1 MSQFLNGAL
10 RRLTPYTPGEQP
22 RNQAYIKLNTN
33 ESPYPPSPGVLAA
46 LNRAEGENLRLY
58 SDPEAVE
65 LREALAAR
73 YGVERENVF
82 VANGSD
88 EALSFAFLAYAADG
102 RGVAFPDISYGFYA
116 VFARLYG
123 IPVRQVPLRADFRL
137 VPEDYNHLHRTIVLA
152 NPNAPTGLALS
163 RDEVG
168 GIVRANPDAVVV
180 AVGCYVQAGKEEAL
194 LDGSIDLAVGN
205 NRKKDI
211 VEILEAFLAKR
222 EKAGGRESGGDVWEE
237 KTLSRRSVVDIS
249 REEAYEE
256 MTLLRPQDEEGIGGE
271 AGSNVG
277 RGPEDGDPAGVGGGT
292 FGVGGETALSAHTRA
307 YIKIQDG
314 CNQFCSYCIIPY
326 ARGRVRSRRQE
337 DVLREIRGLAESGV
351 KEVVL
356 TGIHLSSYGMDFID
370 KTDGDYLENG
380 KDLRGTAMERAYLL
394 NLILQLLTGLKESGW
409 DHWSRGL
416 LRRSLP
422 AAWLRFPRCAL
433 IFIFPCK
440 AAVMKP

>member
-33 ESPYPPSPGVLAA
+33 ESPYPPSPGVLAV

-137 VPEDYNHLHRTIVLA
+137 APEDYNHLHRTIVLA

-163 RDEVG
+163 RDEIE
-168 GIVRANPDAVVV
+168 GIVKANPDSVVV
-180 AVGCYVQAGKEEAL
+180 IDEAYVDFGGESCVPLTQKYPNLLVVQTYSKSRSMAGARL
-194 LDGSIDLAVGN
+194 GYAIGDASLIQDLETIKFSTNPFNVN
-205 NRKKDI
+205 Q
-211 VEILEAFLAKR
+211 LTM
-222 EKAGGRESGGDVWEE
+222 KAGAAALAEQSYYDENCKKIMETRDYTTRELE
-237 KTLSRRSVVDIS
+237 KLGFSVLPSKTNFIF
-249 REEAYEE
+249 AKK
-256 MTLLRPQDEEGIGGE
+256 P
-271 AGSNVG
+271 
-277 RGPEDGDPAGVGGGT
+277 
-292 FGVGGETALSAHTRA
+292 
-307 YIKIQDG
+307 
-314 CNQFCSYCIIPY
+314 
-326 ARGRVRSRRQE
+326 
-337 DVLREIRGLAESGV
+337 GLAGAA
-351 KEVVL
+351 L
-356 TGIHLSSYGMDFID
+356 Y
-370 KTDGDYLENG
+370 
-380 KDLRGTAMERAYLL
+380 
-394 NLILQLLTGLKESGW
+394 QGLKE
-409 DHWSRGL
+409 RGVLVRYFDKDRIRDYNRITIGTREQMDIL
-416 LRRSLP
+416 LEKVREL
-422 AAWLRFPRCAL
+422 LQ
-433 IFIFPCK
+433 
-440 AAVMKP
+440 V

>member
-73 YGVERENVF
+73 YRVERESVF

-137 VPEDYNHLHRTIVLA
+137 APEDYNHLHRTIVLA

-163 RDEVG
+163 RDEVE

-180 AVGCYVQAGKEEAL
+180 
-194 LDGSIDLAVGN
+194 
-205 NRKKDI
+205 
-211 VEILEAFLAKR
+211 
-222 EKAGGRESGGDVWEE
+222 
-237 KTLSRRSVVDIS
+237 VD
-249 REEAYEE
+249 EAYVDFGAESCAKLVE
-256 MTLLRPQDEEGIGGE
+256 KYDNLVVCMTFSKSRSM
-271 AGSNVG
+271 AGARLGFALAQPALIADLETIRCSTNPYNINSLTLAAG
-277 RGPEDGDPAGVGGGT
+277 AAAIAGDDYYMGNCRRIM
-292 FGVGGETALSAHTRA
+292 ETRA
-307 YIKIQDG
+307 YTKEQLDRRGFVTLPSLANFLFTSCPGLDG
-314 CNQFCSYCIIPY
+314 GQLYR
-326 ARGRVRSRRQE
+326 ALKVRGVLVRWWDKPRLRPFVRVTIGTPEQMNVFLAAL
-337 DVLREIRGLAESGV
+337 DDIRE
-351 KEVVL
+351 
-356 TGIHLSSYGMDFID
+356 
-370 KTDGDYLENG
+370 
-380 KDLRGTAMERAYLL
+380 ER
-394 NLILQLLTGLKESGW
+394 
-409 DHWSRGL
+409 
-416 LRRSLP
+416 
-422 AAWLRFPRCAL
+422 
-433 IFIFPCK
+433 
-440 AAVMKP
+440 

>member
-137 VPEDYNHLHRTIVLA
+137 APEDYNHLHRTIVLA

-163 RDEVG
+163 RDEVE

-180 AVGCYVQAGKEEAL
+180 VDEAYVDFGAESCAKLVEKYDNLVVCMTFSKSRSMAGARLGFAL
-194 LDGSIDLAVGN
+194 AQPALIADLETIRCSTNPYNINSLTLAAGAAAIAGDNYYVGN
-205 NRKKDI
+205 C
-211 VEILEAFLAKR
+211 
-222 EKAGGRESGGDVWEE
+222 
-237 KTLSRRSVVDIS
+237 RRIM
-249 REEAYEE
+249 E
-256 MTLLRPQDEEGIGGE
+256 
-271 AGSNVG
+271 
-277 RGPEDGDPAGVGGGT
+277 
-292 FGVGGETALSAHTRA
+292 TRA
-307 YIKIQDG
+307 YTKEQLDQRGFVTLPSLANFLFTSCPGLDG
-314 CNQFCSYCIIPY
+314 GELYRALK
-326 ARGRVRSRRQE
+326 ARGVLVRWWDKPRLRPFVRVTIGTPEQMNVFLAAL
-337 DVLREIRGLAESGV
+337 DDIRE
-351 KEVVL
+351 
-356 TGIHLSSYGMDFID
+356 
-370 KTDGDYLENG
+370 
-380 KDLRGTAMERAYLL
+380 ER
-394 NLILQLLTGLKESGW
+394 
-409 DHWSRGL
+409 
-416 LRRSLP
+416 
-422 AAWLRFPRCAL
+422 
-433 IFIFPCK
+433 
-440 AAVMKP
+440 

>member
-137 VPEDYNHLHRTIVLA
+137 APEDYNHLHRTIVLA

-163 RDEVG
+163 RDEVE

-180 AVGCYVQAGKEEAL
+180 VDEAYVDFGGESAVPLTARYPNLLVVQTFSKSRSMAGMRIGYAFGSPLLIKYMNDVKYSFNSYTMDRTTLATGVAAIQDKAYFTETCEKIIATREWAKKELAALGFTFPDSKTNFIFASHKSCPAKEIFEAL
-194 LDGSIDLAVGN
+194 RQEHIYVRYFPKPRIDNHLRITVG
-205 NRKKDI
+205 
-211 VEILEAFLAKR
+211 
-222 EKAGGRESGGDVWEE
+222 
-237 KTLSRRSVVDIS
+237 TQ
-249 REEAYEE
+249 EE
-256 MTLLRPQDEEGIGGE
+256 MEKL
-271 AGSNVG
+271 
-277 RGPEDGDPAGVGGGT
+277 
-292 FGVGGETALSAHTRA
+292 
-307 YIKIQDG
+307 
-314 CNQFCSYCIIPY
+314 
-326 ARGRVRSRRQE
+326 
-337 DVLREIRGLAESGV
+337 
-351 KEVVL
+351 
-356 TGIHLSSYGMDFID
+356 IHFLE
-370 KTDGDYLENG
+370 KYLKNH
-380 KDLRGTAMERAYLL
+380 K
-394 NLILQLLTGLKESGW
+394 
-409 DHWSRGL
+409 
-416 LRRSLP
+416 
-422 AAWLRFPRCAL
+422 
-433 IFIFPCK
+433 
-440 AAVMKP
+440 

>member
-180 AVGCYVQAGKEEAL
+180 
-194 LDGSIDLAVGN
+194 
-205 NRKKDI
+205 
-211 VEILEAFLAKR
+211 
-222 EKAGGRESGGDVWEE
+222 
-237 KTLSRRSVVDIS
+237 VD
-249 REEAYEE
+249 EAYVDFGGESAVPLTARYPNLLVVQTFSKSRSLAGLRIGYAMGSPELISALHNVKYSFNSYTMNQPSILLGAASVEDDDYFRETTAKIIATREWFKDEMRKLGFTFPDSKANFLFAAHESVPAKEIFEAARAENIYVRYFPKERIDNYLRITIGTDEE
-256 MTLLRPQDEEGIGGE
+256 MRKF
-271 AGSNVG
+271 V
-277 RGPEDGDPAGVGGGT
+277 
-292 FGVGGETALSAHTRA
+292 
-307 YIKIQDG
+307 
-314 CNQFCSYCIIPY
+314 
-326 ARGRVRSRRQE
+326 
-337 DVLREIRGLAESGV
+337 
-351 KEVVL
+351 
-356 TGIHLSSYGMDFID
+356 DFL
-370 KTDGDYLENG
+370 KRYLH
-380 KDLRGTAMERAYLL
+380 K
-394 NLILQLLTGLKESGW
+394 
-409 DHWSRGL
+409 
-416 LRRSLP
+416 
-422 AAWLRFPRCAL
+422 
-433 IFIFPCK
+433 
-440 AAVMKP
+440 

>member
-73 YGVERENVF
+73 YRVERESVF

-163 RDEVG
+163 RDEVE

-180 AVGCYVQAGKEEAL
+180 VDEAYVDFGGESCVRLIDRYDNL
-194 LDGSIDLAVGN
+194 LVCMTFSKS
-205 NRKKDI
+205 RSM
-211 VEILEAFLAKR
+211 
-222 EKAGGRESGGDVWEE
+222 AGGRLGFALGSPGLIEDLNKLKFSTNPYNINRLTLVAAEAALDSQDYYRENCRTIMENRCYTVEELRKLGFTTIPSLANFIFTSCPKCSGVELYGKLKERGVLVRCWDKPALRDYVRV
-237 KTLSRRSVVDIS
+237 TIGS
-249 REEAYEE
+249 REQMDAFLE
-256 MTLLRPQDEEGIGGE
+256 Q
-271 AGSNVG
+271 V
-277 RGPEDGDPAGVGGGT
+277 
-292 FGVGGETALSAHTRA
+292 RA
-307 YIKIQDG
+307 I
-314 CNQFCSYCIIPY
+314 
-326 ARGRVRSRRQE
+326 
-337 DVLREIRGLAESGV
+337 
-351 KEVVL
+351 
-356 TGIHLSSYGMDFID
+356 
-370 KTDGDYLENG
+370 
-380 KDLRGTAMERAYLL
+380 
-394 NLILQLLTGLKESGW
+394 LKEG
-409 DHWSRGL
+409 
-416 LRRSLP
+416 
-422 AAWLRFPRCAL
+422 
-433 IFIFPCK
+433 
-440 AAVMKP
+440 